1 MLKWLVSNNVL
12 CHTVAMTWICS
23 EVYIP
28 NNLREWWVLYIYFC
42 SSSDLYMTL
51 M

>member
-28 NNLREWWVLYIYFC
+28 NNLREWSGGCYIFIFAPALTC
-42 SSSDLYMTL
+42 T
-51 M
+51 